1 MNKKLQVFHLIK
13 KNVYIRCIGHVNL
26 GFNIYS
32 EFSKATMS
40 AFTYNHAIK
49 PANSYILISLKEFDS
64 LKRYTDCHLLH
75 T

>member
-1 MNKKLQVFHLIK
+1 MLIWALTF
-13 KNVYIRCIGHVNL
+13 IVN
-26 GFNIYS
+26 
-32 EFSKATMS
+32 S
-40 AFTYNHAIK
+40 ARQPCLHFTYNHAIK